1 MVGTGAPGGGARA
14 AAEYAADGTR
24 RPARV
29 VGLLLAAV
37 AALYVVAPA
46 VHSAAVPLVH
56 AELGLGTGHEV
67 VARVV
72 GSSLALLTLVVAG
85 RAGDLRGRRS
95 VLIMALAGLAAGCAL
110 LAVAFDGWSYVL
122 GRIVVAVALAAVF
135 VSCLAFLPTVF
146 LPGRM
151 RKVMGGW
158 LAAMSVGFVIAV
170 NLTPR
175 AASTTG
181 WRVAMVGMTVAAIAA
196 LLLVHRYVPEPS
208 AATRHP
214 MPDRPRAACLIA
226 FGVLAPAALQ
236 LAPVWGWAD
245 PRVGLLLLAATVA
258 LVLARLRCPGLSVA
272 SRGRPALMPGA
283 LRAGALIAGLALGFT
298 QVVLAMALPSLAAE
312 RGGGPGS
319 AAFVLSAF
327 GVGGAASCLL
337 VRRRAIEP
345 VTGSSLGLPLAAL
358 GLVLLHAGLNV
369 HAYPV
374 AGDFAVVAL
383 IGFGVMLAA
392 APQMARYLAA
402 LPRTYLGTSAA
413 LLPGS
418 ILLGT
423 AAAQSLPYTSAIDSA
438 PLPSEA
444 RQLLRV
450 GTIVLAVAALLLG
463 RVAVSVAVAC
473 AAGLQYLLTRTGIG
487 DAGTL
492 IVALAFGAAAGAVVW
507 SRREQRD
514 RLTRMSQTASTLQHA
529 VLHPIP
535 EDLGRLH
542 LASLYRPATADT
554 GIGGDFIEALHTPF
568 GTRIL
573 IGDVRGKGLQAV
585 QTVTDLLGCFRSQAF
600 ETEELGELAA
610 RLDRQVLR
618 AAATREDEELFATA
632 LLLQHDGPGQD
643 ARDLHVVNCG
653 HLTPLEVTPAG
664 VTEIDVP
671 TLLPLGFGTLG
682 SGAPLTPHTVRLGAG
697 ATLVAH
703 TDGLSEARNPT
714 GEFYPLTEG
723 LTRAPYGT
731 PEHLVCHL
739 DAGVRDW
746 THHLADDIAI
756 IALCPAE
763 TSLATA
769 ELGAPRNG
777 ETRDAAGRFNG
788 AV

>member
-1 MVGTGAPGGGARA
+1 MLGTGVSGGGATAVA
-14 AAEYAADGTR
+14 AYPADDGRGST
-24 RPARV
+24 RV

-46 VHSAAVPLVH
+46 VNSAAVPLVH
-56 AELGLGTGHEV
+56 AELGLGVGHEV

-72 GSSLALLTLVVAG
+72 GSSLALFTLVVAG

-95 VLIMALAGLAAGCAL
+95 VLLVSLGGLAAGCAL
-110 LAVAFDGWSYVL
+110 LGVAFDGWSYVL

-146 LPGRM
+146 LPGRL

-158 LAAMSVGFVIAV
+158 LAAMSLGFVVAV
-170 NLTPR
+170 NVAPR
-175 AASTTG
+175 AASISG
-181 WRVAMVGMTVAAIAA
+181 WRLAMVAMTLAALAA
-196 LLLVHRYVPEPS
+196 LLLVHRYVPEP
-208 AATRHP
+208 AATTRLP
-214 MPDRPRAACLIA
+214 LPDRTRAGSLIV

-236 LAPVWGWAD
+236 LAPVWGWSD
-245 PRVGLLLLAATVA
+245 PRVGLLLLTATVA
-258 LVLARLRCPGLSVA
+258 LVLARLRCRGLSMA
-272 SRGRPALMPGA
+272 SRGRPALLPESV
-283 LRAGALIAGLALGFT
+283 RAGALVAGLALGFT
-298 QVVLAMALPSLAAE
+298 QVVLAMGLPALAAE
-312 RGGGPGS
+312 KGSGPES
-319 AAFVLSAF
+319 AGFVLSAF

-337 VRRRAIEP
+337 VRRRPVAP

-358 GLVLLHAGLNV
+358 GLVLLHAGLGE

-374 AGDFAVVAL
+374 AADYAVVAL
-383 IGFGVMLAA
+383 IGFGIMLAA

-402 LPRTYLGTSAA
+402 IPRTHLGTSAA

-423 AAAQSLPYTSAIDSA
+423 AAAQSLPYTSAVDSV
-438 PLPSEA
+438 PLPAEA
-444 RQLLRV
+444 RQLLRL

-473 AAGLQYLLTRTGIG
+473 AAGLQYLLSRTGIG
-487 DAGTL
+487 DSGTL
-492 IVALAFGAAAGAVVW
+492 IVALGFGAAAGAVVW
-507 SRREQRD
+507 SRREQSD
-514 RLTRMSQTASTLQHA
+514 RLARMSQTASTLQHA

-535 EDLGRLH
+535 RRLGRLR

-554 GIGGDFIEALHTPF
+554 GIGGDFIEALHTPY

-585 QTVTDLLGCFRSQAF
+585 QTVTDLLGCFRSQAH

-610 RLDRQVLR
+610 RLDRQVMR
-618 AAATREDEELFATA
+618 AAATRGDDELFATA
-632 LLLQHDGPGQD
+632 LLVQHDGPAQD
-643 ARDLHVVNCG
+643 PRDLNLVNCG
-653 HLTPLEVTPAG
+653 HLTPLEVTSAG

-682 SGAPLTPHTVRLGAG
+682 SGAAPTPHTVRLDPA

-703 TDGLSEARNPT
+703 TDGLSEARNST
-714 GEFYPLTEG
+714 GEFYPLTER

-731 PEHLVCHL
+731 PDHLVGHL
-739 DAGVRDW
+739 DDGVRDW

-763 TSLATA
+763 PSLITA
-769 ELGAPRNG
+769 ELHAPRDG
-777 ETRDAAGRFNG
+777 AVRQSETRFDG

>member
-1 MVGTGAPGGGARA
+1 MVGTGASGF
-14 AAEYAADGTR
+14 AADGTR
-24 RPARV
+24 GSTRV

-37 AALYVVAPA
+37 AALYVMAPA

-72 GSSLALLTLVVAG
+72 GSSLALFTLVVAG

-95 VLIMALAGLAAGCAL
+95 VLSVSLAVLAAGCVL
-110 LAVAFDGWSYVL
+110 HAVAFDGWSYVL
-122 GRIVVAVALAAVF
+122 ARIVVAVALAAVF

-158 LAAMSVGFVIAV
+158 LAAMSVGFVLAV
-170 NLTPR
+170 NLAPR
-175 AASTTG
+175 SASTTG
-181 WRVAMVGMTVAAIAA
+181 WRVAMAGMALAAVAA
-196 LLLVHRYVPEPS
+196 LLLVRRYVPEPS
-208 AATRHP
+208 KAARRP
-214 MPDRPRAACLIA
+214 MPDRARAGCLIA

-245 PRVGLLLLAATVA
+245 PRVGLLLLAATVS
-258 LVLARLRCPGLSVA
+258 LVVARLRCPGLSVF
-272 SRGRPALMPGA
+272 SRGRQALMPDA
-283 LRAGALIAGLALGFT
+283 PRAGALIAGLALGFT
-298 QVVLAMALPSLAAE
+298 QVVLGMALPALASE
-312 RGGGPGS
+312 RGGGPES
-319 AAFVLSAF
+319 AGFVLSAF

-337 VRRRAIEP
+337 VRRRAIAP

-358 GLVLLHAGLNV
+358 GLVLLHGGLGT

-402 LPRTYLGTSAA
+402 VPRTHLGTSAA

-423 AAAQSLPYTSAIDSA
+423 AAAQALPYTSAVDSVPVPA
-438 PLPSEA
+438 EA

-473 AAGLQYLLTRTGIG
+473 AAALQYLLTRTGIG

-492 IVALAFGAAAGAVVW
+492 IVALAFGAAAGALVW

-514 RLTRMSQTASTLQHA
+514 RLDRISRTASALQHA

-585 QTVTDLLGCFRSQAF
+585 QTVTDLLGCFRSQAY
-600 ETEELGELAA
+600 ETQELGELAA

-618 AAATREDEELFATA
+618 AAATRGDEELFATA
-632 LLLQHDGPGQD
+632 LLLQHDGPEQE
-643 ARDLHVVNCG
+643 ACELHVVNCG
-653 HLTPLEVTPAG
+653 HLTPLEVTADG
-664 VTEIDVP
+664 VTEMDVP

-682 SGAPLTPHTVRLGAG
+682 SGAPPTPHTVRLGAG
-697 ATLVAH
+697 ATLLAH
-703 TDGLSEARNPT
+703 TDGLSEARNST

-731 PEHLVCHL
+731 PEHLVGHL
-739 DAGVRDW
+739 DDGVRDW

-756 IALCPAE
+756 IALRPAE
-763 TSLATA
+763 RPVAALPGPTA
-769 ELGAPRNG
+769 HIG
-777 ETRDAAGRFNG
+777 DG
-788 AV
+788 AVIRTALG

>member
-1 MVGTGAPGGGARA
+1 MVGTGASGGGATA
-14 AAEYAADGTR
+14 VVAYAADDTR
-24 RPARV
+24 GSTRV

-37 AALYVVAPA
+37 AVLYVVAPA
-46 VHSAAVPLVH
+46 VHSASVPLVQ
-56 AELGLGTGHEV
+56 AELGLGAGHEV

-72 GSSLALLTLVVAG
+72 GSSLALLTLFVAG

-95 VLIMALAGLAAGCAL
+95 VLIASLAGLAVGCAL
-110 LAVAFDGWSYVL
+110 LVVAFDAWSYVF
-122 GRIVVAVALAAVF
+122 GRIVVAGALAAVF

-151 RKVMGGW
+151 RKVMGAW
-158 LAAMSVGFVIAV
+158 LAVLSLGFVLAV
-170 NLTPR
+170 NLAPR
-175 AASTTG
+175 AASTAG
-181 WRVAMVGMTVAAIAA
+181 WRAAMVVMTVAVITA
-196 LLLVHRYVPEPS
+196 LLLVRRYVPEP
-208 AATRHP
+208 AATQRHP
-214 MPDRPRAACLIA
+214 MPDRPRAAGLIA

-245 PRVGLLLLAATVA
+245 PRVGLLLLCATVA
-258 LVLARLRCPGLSVA
+258 LVVARLRCAAISVA
-272 SRGRPALMPGA
+272 SRGPSLMPGA
-283 LRAGALIAGLALGFT
+283 LRAGALVAGLALGFT
-298 QVVLAMALPSLAAE
+298 QVVLTMAVPALAGE
-312 RGGGPGS
+312 KGGSPES
-319 AAFVLSAF
+319 AALVLSAF

-337 VRRRAIEP
+337 VRRHAIAP

-358 GLVLLHAGLNV
+358 GLVLLHAGLGV
-369 HAYPV
+369 HAYPM

-392 APQMARYLAA
+392 APQLARYLAA
-402 LPRTYLGTSAA
+402 LPRTHLGTSAA

-423 AAAQSLPYTSAIDSA
+423 AAAQALPYTSAIDSA
-438 PLPSEA
+438 PVPAEA

-473 AAGLQYLLTRTGIG
+473 AAGLQYLLTRTGFG

-492 IVALAFGAAAGAVVW
+492 IVALAVGAAAGAVVW

-514 RLTRMSQTASTLQHA
+514 RLARISETASTLQHA

-542 LASLYRPATADT
+542 LASLYRPATADI
-554 GIGGDFIEALHTPF
+554 GIGGDFLEALHTPY

-618 AAATREDEELFATA
+618 AAGTRGDEELFATA
-632 LLLQHDGPGQD
+632 LLLQHDGPEQQ
-643 ARDLHVVNCG
+643 ACDLHVVNCG

-682 SGAPLTPHTVRLGAG
+682 SGAPLTPHTVRLNTG

-703 TDGLSEARNPT
+703 TDGLSEARNST

-731 PEHLVCHL
+731 PEHLVGHL

-756 IALCPAE
+756 IALRPVEAM
-763 TSLATA
+763 
-769 ELGAPRNG
+769 
-777 ETRDAAGRFNG
+777 AA
-788 AV
+788 

>member
-1 MVGTGAPGGGARA
+1 MVGTGASGFAT
-14 AAEYAADGTR
+14 DGTR
-24 RPARV
+24 GSTRV

-37 AALYVVAPA
+37 AALYVMAPA

-95 VLIMALAGLAAGCAL
+95 VLSVSLAVLAGGCAL
-110 LAVAFDGWSYVL
+110 HAVAFDGWSYVL
-122 GRIVVAVALAAVF
+122 ARIVVAVALAAVF

-158 LAAMSVGFVIAV
+158 LAAMSVGFVLAV
-170 NLTPR
+170 NLAPR
-175 AASTTG
+175 SASTTG
-181 WRVAMVGMTVAAIAA
+181 WRVAMAAMTLAAVAA
-196 LLLVHRYVPEPS
+196 LLLVRRYVPEPS
-208 AATRHP
+208 RAARQA
-214 MPDRPRAACLIA
+214 MPDRARAGCLIA

-245 PRVGLLLLAATVA
+245 PRVGLLLLVATVG
-258 LVLARLRCPGLSVA
+258 LVVARLRCPGLPVL
-272 SRGRPALMPGA
+272 SRGRPALLPGT
-283 LRAGALIAGLALGFT
+283 LRAGALVAGLALGFT
-298 QVVLAMALPSLAAE
+298 QVVLAMALPVLAAE
-312 RGGGPGS
+312 KGVGPES
-319 AAFVLSAF
+319 AGFVLSAF

-337 VRRRAIEP
+337 VRRRAIAP

-358 GLVLLHAGLNV
+358 GLVLLHAGLGV
-369 HAYPV
+369 HGYPV
-374 AGDFAVVAL
+374 VGDFAVVAL

-402 LPRTYLGTSAA
+402 LPRPHLGTSAA

-423 AAAQSLPYTSAIDSA
+423 AAAQALPYTSAVDSVPMPA
-438 PLPSEA
+438 EA

-473 AAGLQYLLTRTGIG
+473 AAALQYLLTRTGIG

-514 RLTRMSQTASTLQHA
+514 RLARISETASTLQHA

-585 QTVTDLLGCFRSQAF
+585 QTVTDLLGCFRSQAY
-600 ETEELGELAA
+600 ETQELGELAA

-618 AAATREDEELFATA
+618 AAATRGDEELFATA
-632 LLLQHDGPGQD
+632 LLLEHDGAEQE
-643 ARDLHVVNCG
+643 ACELHIVNCG
-653 HLTPLEVTPAG
+653 HLTPLEVTADG
-664 VTEIDVP
+664 VTELDLP

-682 SGAPLTPHTVRLGAG
+682 SGAPPTPHTVRLGAG

-703 TDGLSEARNPT
+703 TDGLSEARNST

-731 PEHLVCHL
+731 PEHLVGHL
-739 DAGVRDW
+739 DDGVRDW

-763 TSLATA
+763 SPLAA
-769 ELGAPRNG
+769 EPRVPRALSG
-777 ETRDAAGRFNG
+777 PADRRTVRSR
-788 AV
+788 

>member
-1 MVGTGAPGGGARA
+1 MLGTGMSGGGASA
-14 AAEYAADGTR
+14 AVGYPADGTR
-24 RPARV
+24 GSTRV

-46 VHSAAVPLVH
+46 VHSASVPLVH
-56 AELGLGTGHEV
+56 AELGLGEHHEV

-72 GSSLALLTLVVAG
+72 GSSLALFVLFVAG
-85 RAGDLRGRRS
+85 RTGDLRGRRS
-95 VLIMALAGLAAGCAL
+95 VLIVALAGLAAGCAL
-110 LAVAFDGWSYVL
+110 AAVAFDGWSYVL
-122 GRIVVAVALAAVF
+122 GRIVVAAALAAVF

-146 LPGRM
+146 LPGRL

-158 LAAMSVGFVIAV
+158 LAAMSVGFVLAV
-170 NLTPR
+170 NLAPR
-175 AASTTG
+175 ATSVTG
-181 WRVAMVGMTVAAIAA
+181 WRWAMAAMTVAAVVA
-196 LLLVHRYVPEPS
+196 LLLVHRYMPDP
-208 AATRHP
+208 AATTRRRL
-214 MPDRPRAACLIA
+214 PDRPRAGYLIA

-258 LVLARLRCPGLSVA
+258 LVLARLRCAGLSVL
-272 SRGRPALMPGA
+272 SRGRPAPMPGA
-283 LRAGALIAGLALGFT
+283 LRAGALVAGLALGFT
-298 QVVLAMALPSLAAE
+298 QVVLSMALPSLAAE
-312 RGGGPGS
+312 KGGGPES
-319 AAFVLSAF
+319 AGFVLSAF
-327 GVGGAASCLL
+327 GIGGAASCLL
-337 VRRRAIEP
+337 VRRHAVTP

-358 GLVLLHAGLNV
+358 GLVLLHAGLGDQ
-369 HAYPV
+369 AYPV

-402 LPRTYLGTSAA
+402 LPRTHLGTGAA

-423 AAAQSLPYTSAIDSA
+423 AAAQALPFTSALDSA
-438 PLPSEA
+438 PVPAEA

-487 DAGTL
+487 DSGTL
-492 IVALAFGAAAGAVVW
+492 IIALTFGAAAGAVVW

-514 RLTRMSQTASTLQHA
+514 RLARFSQTASTLQHA

-535 EDLGRLH
+535 ENLGRLR

-554 GIGGDFIEALHTPF
+554 GIGGDFIEALDTPY

-618 AAATREDEELFATA
+618 AAATRGDEELFATA
-632 LLLQHDGPGQD
+632 LLLQHDGPERE
-643 ARDLHVVNCG
+643 ARDLRIVNCG

-671 TLLPLGFGTLG
+671 TLLPLGFGALG
-682 SGAPLTPHTVRLGAG
+682 SGAPLTPHTVRLGVG

-703 TDGLSEARNPT
+703 TDGLSEARNST
-714 GEFYPLTEG
+714 GEFYPLTED

-756 IALCPAE
+756 IALRPAE
-763 TSLATA
+763 
-769 ELGAPRNG
+769 APVPAPARG
-777 ETRDAAGRFNG
+777 PHIIRTTPG
-788 AV
+788 

>member
-1 MVGTGAPGGGARA
+1 MRGTGVSG
-14 AAEYAADGTR
+14 DGVRGST
-24 RPARV
+24 RV

-56 AELGLGTGHEV
+56 AELGLGSGHEV

-85 RAGDLRGRRS
+85 RAGDLKGRRS
-95 VLIMALAGLAAGCAL
+95 VLIVSLAGLAVGCAL

-122 GRIVVAVALAAVF
+122 GRILVAVALAAVF

-151 RKVMGGW
+151 RKVMAGW
-158 LAAMSVGFVIAV
+158 LAAMSVGFVLAV
-170 NLTPR
+170 NLAPR
-175 AASTTG
+175 AASTDG
-181 WRVAMVGMTVAAIAA
+181 WRLAMVAMTLAAVAA
-196 LLLVHRYVPEPS
+196 LLLVHRYVPEP
-208 AATRHP
+208 AAQAGLRL
-214 MPDRPRAACLIA
+214 PDQPRAVFLIA

-245 PRVGLLLLAATVA
+245 PRVGLLLLAATAA
-258 LVLARLRCPGLSVA
+258 LVLARLRCPTLSVA
-272 SRGRPALMPGA
+272 TRGRPALMPA
-283 LRAGALIAGLALGFT
+283 RLRTGALIAGLALGFT
-298 QVVLAMALPSLAAE
+298 QVVLAMALPSLAAA
-312 RGGGPGS
+312 RGGGPES
-319 AAFVLSAF
+319 AALVLSGF
-327 GVGGAASCLL
+327 GVGGAAGCLF
-337 VRRRAIEP
+337 VRRRAIAP

-358 GLVLLHAGLNV
+358 GLVLLHAGLGSDS
-369 HAYPV
+369 YPV

-392 APQMARYLAA
+392 TPQLARYLAA
-402 LPRTYLGTSAA
+402 IPRTHLGTSAA
-413 LLPGS
+413 LMPGS

-423 AAAQSLPYTSAIDSA
+423 AAAQALPYTSAIDSA
-438 PLPSEA
+438 PVPAEA
-444 RQLLRV
+444 RQLLRI

-487 DAGTL
+487 DSGTV
-492 IVALAFGAAAGAVVW
+492 IVALAFGAAAGALVW
-507 SRREQRD
+507 ARREQSD
-514 RLTRMSQTASTLQHA
+514 RLARMSQTASTLQHA

-535 EDLGRLH
+535 EDLGRLR

-554 GIGGDFIEALHTPF
+554 GIGGDFIEALHTPY

-585 QTVTDLLGCFRSQAF
+585 QTVTDLLGCFRSQAY

-618 AAATREDEELFATA
+618 AAATRGDDELFATA
-632 LLLQHDGPGQD
+632 LLLQHDGPAQD
-643 ARDLHVVNCG
+643 ACDLDVVNCG
-653 HLTPLEVTPAG
+653 HLTPLEVTASG

-682 SGAPLTPHTVRLGAG
+682 GGDPPTPHTVRLGPDAV
-697 ATLVAH
+697 LVAH
-703 TDGLSEARNPT
+703 TDGLSEARNST

-723 LTRAPYGT
+723 LTLAPYGT
-731 PEHLVCHL
+731 PEHLVGHL
-739 DAGVRDW
+739 DDGVRDW

-756 IALCPAE
+756 IALCPSAP
-763 TSLATA
+763 TPHLH
-769 ELGAPRNG
+769 APR
-777 ETRDAAGRFNG
+777 DAEPPAFTPDRPEKHRT
-788 AV
+788 ARIR